1 MANQKHYQDLS
12 DWMTGCPLS
21 RGLDLALGSD
31 MSLEWNFCAC
41 FLDVIS
47 WETSSGGIA
56 KFWPFSQV
64 GWPAV
69 DTYLISFKKIC
80 SGNVE

>member
-1 MANQKHYQDLS
+1 
-12 DWMTGCPLS
+12 MTGAPPLS
-21 RGLDLALGSD
+21 QGLDLALGSD
-31 MSLEWNFCAC
+31 MSLEWNFCAF
-41 FLDVIS
+41 FLDVVS

-56 KFWPFSQV
+56 KFWLFSQV
-64 GWPAV
+64 GWPEV

>member
-1 MANQKHYQDLS
+1 
-12 DWMTGCPLS
+12 MTGCPLS

-31 MSLEWNFCAC
+31 MLLEWNFCAC

-47 WETSSGGIA
+47 RETSSGRIA
-56 KFWPFSQV
+56 KFWLFSHV
-64 GWPAV
+64 GWPTV
-69 DTYLISFKKIC
+69 DTYLISLKKIC

>member
-1 MANQKHYQDLS
+1 MFWRPGSPLS
-12 DWMTGCPLS
+12 QGLNDRRPLS

-31 MSLEWNFCAC
+31 MSLEWNFSAF
-41 FLDVIS
+41 FLDVIR
-47 WETSSGGIA
+47 ETSSGRIA
-56 KFWPFSQV
+56 KFWLFSQI

-69 DTYLISFKKIC
+69 DTYLISLKKIC